1 MIVRY
6 IAAAAVGAGVGAYLM
21 HISKMHQPAPPV
33 ATSATPDEP
42 SRAEQTASLILSLF
56 ESAGGPP
63 EGLTP
68 RPLTAGQERQ

>member
-6 IAAAAVGAGVGAYLM
+6 LAAAAVGGAAGAYLM

-33 ATSATPDEP
+33 ATSAAPDEP

-56 ESAGGPP
+56 EAAGGPP
-63 EGLTP
+63 PGQTP
-68 RPLTAGQERQ
+68 RPLTAGQERA

>member
-6 IAAAAVGAGVGAYLM
+6 AVAAAVGAGVGAYLM
-21 HISKMHQPAPPV
+21 HRSKMHQPAPPV
-33 ATSATPDEP
+33 APPAEP
-42 SRAEQTASLILSLF
+42 SEPNRAEQTAALILSLF
-56 ESAGGPP
+56 EAAGGPP